1 MSREIDRL
9 PQPCGRRKTKLII
22 ASCSRTGTLGLYSA
36 LKILGYHP
44 YHMVELVLNGGVT
57 HMKLMIENVVANRN
71 RLSGIKRY
79 NREDVEK
86 WLADYDCLIEI
97 PSYLGIDVLEEYAA
111 DPDVQ
116 FILTERDPGAWAR
129 SVNNTAG
136 RIVTM
141 AATFPSSVL
150 RHFNRSLGVFFHLN
164 ELVYWAVSEATNMD
178 NPDNEACLRR
188 SYIEYIQTVKQI
200 LPKDRT
206 LVIRLEDGLGWEQIC
221 PFLGVP
227 IPKEDY
233 PKPNDPKMFE
243 EISETLLRPWVK
255 AAMVRLG
262 MFVVSTLGVVGYLG
276 WRYCRK

>member
-9 PQPCGRRKTKLII
+9 PQPCGRKKTKLVI

-44 YHMVELVLNGGVT
+44 YHMAELVLKGGVT
-57 HMKLMIENVVANRN
+57 HMKLMMESIVANRD

-97 PSYLGIDVLEEYAA
+97 PSYLGTSVFEEYAA

-116 FILTERDPGAWAR
+116 FILTERDPAAWAR

-136 RIVTM
+136 RNVTM
-141 AATFPSSVL
+141 AATFPFSVL
-150 RHFNRSLGVFFHLN
+150 KHFNRSLGAFFYLN
-164 ELVYWAVSEATNMD
+164 ELAYWAMSDATNMD
-178 NPDNEACLRR
+178 DPDNEACLRR
-188 SYIEYIQTVKQI
+188 TYVEYIQTVKQI
-200 LPKDRT
+200 LPKERT
-206 LVIRLEDGLGWEQIC
+206 LVVRLEDGLGWEQIC

-233 PKPNDPKMFE
+233 PMRNDPKMFE
-243 EISETLLRPWVK
+243 ELLKIVLKPWMK
-255 AAMVRLG
+255 AAMIRMG
-262 MFVVSTLGVVGYLG
+262 MFALSTLGVVGYLG
-276 WRYCRK
+276 WRYYQK